1 MNIICK
7 NCQTELR
14 IPNGKIPKGKT
25 ASFKCPKCK
34 SIITVKPDSLSDNI
48 ISASTNGDIDTED
61 EERWQNF
68 DDNTD
73 DANPF
78 DFIEEDVKTAL
89 ICEKEPS
96 ILAAITSLL
105 EIEEYHAVKV
115 DKIRDAL
122 SKLRFHTFDLII
134 INEKFETT
142 DPDSNSVLKQL
153 ERMEMSVRR
162 KIFVVL
168 ITGRFRTMDYLVAL
182 NKSVNLIINIKDIA
196 HLKKILF
203 KEVAS
208 NEMFYRHYNE
218 LLKETGMV

>member
-14 IPNGKIPKGKT
+14 IPEGKIPEGKT

-34 SIITVKPDSLSDNI
+34 SIITVKPDSLSDNM
-48 ISASTNGDIDTED
+48 ISASTNGDVDTKG
-61 EERWQNF
+61 EERWQSF
-68 DDNTD
+68 DDNSD

-89 ICEKEPS
+89 ICETEPS
-96 ILAAITSLL
+96 FLAAFTNLL
-105 EIEEYHAVKV
+105 EIGEYHVVTV
-115 DKIRDAL
+115 DNIRNAL

-134 INEKFETT
+134 INEKFATT

-153 ERMEMSVRR
+153 ERMEMAVRR

-168 ITGRFRTMDYLVAL
+168 ITERFRTMDYLVAL
-182 NKSVNLIINIKDIA
+182 NKSVNLIINTKDIT
-196 HLKKILF
+196 HLEKILF
-203 KEVAS
+203 KEIAS
-208 NEMFYRHYNE
+208 NEMFYRSYNE
-218 LLKETGMV
+218 ILKTTGMV